1 MRPADF
7 LKHLMIAG
15 TKIHFPNTPRLEL
28 VLSRKVH
35 MPKTL
40 HSRHNEV
47 FLAMLRGLRMA
58 RRLRQSD
65 LAERLGRRQG
75 LVSKVECGERRLD
88 VIELRD
94 WLSALDADFIGFL
107 SSLDAELRLHTTT
120 NPRLPRR
127 KVVSRASI

>member
-1 MRPADF
+1 
-7 LKHLMIAG
+7 
-15 TKIHFPNTPRLEL
+15 
-28 VLSRKVH
+28 

-40 HSRHNEV
+40 HSRHNEM
-47 FLAMLRGLRMA
+47 FLTMLRGLRMA

-65 LAERLGRRQG
+65 LAERLGRGQG

-120 NPRLPRR
+120 IPRVSSR
-127 KVVSRASI
+127 KVASRAQKVGL